1 MHRTVIFLFQF
12 FDTVGTQYYLYY
24 IKINKDMAYL
34 KIILEILSTSKK
46 FLDFISKYLKDKK
59 RIKQIKEVKE
69 FEKEVKEKVE
79 NGTQDDI
86 DDLNKKLR
94 F

>member
-1 MHRTVIFLFQF
+1 M
-12 FDTVGTQYYLYY
+12 G
-24 IKINKDMAYL
+24 NL
-34 KIILEILSTSKK
+34 KIILDLLS
-46 FLDFISKYLKDKK
+46 LLKGIYDKIAIWRKNKK
-59 RIKQIKEVKE
+59 RKEEIKDVRE

-79 NGTQDDI
+79 NGARDDI

>member
-1 MHRTVIFLFQF
+1 M
-12 FDTVGTQYYLYY
+12 G
-24 IKINKDMAYL
+24 YL
-34 KIILEILSTSKK
+34 KIILDLLSYFKQ
-46 FLDFISKYLKDKK
+46 FGEFISKIIKNKK
-59 RIKQIKEVKE
+59 RQKIIQEVRD

-79 NGTQDDI
+79 NGTTDDI

>member
-1 MHRTVIFLFQF
+1 MS
-12 FDTVGTQYYLYY
+12 
-24 IKINKDMAYL
+24 YL
-34 KIILEILSTSKK
+34 KIILELLSFFKGLFETITKVIK
-46 FLDFISKYLKDKK
+46 NKK
-59 RIKQIKEVKE
+59 RQKEIKEVRD

-79 NGTQDDI
+79 NGAENDI

>member
-1 MHRTVIFLFQF
+1 MS
-12 FDTVGTQYYLYY
+12 
-24 IKINKDMAYL
+24 YL
-34 KIILEILSTSKK
+34 KIILELLSFFKGLFETIAKK
-46 FLDFISKYLKDKK
+46 IKNKK
-59 RIKQIKEVKE
+59 RQKEIKEVRD

-79 NGTQDDI
+79 NGAETDI